1 MKNIKKGSFVVVSDF
16 HSYDWPLEK
25 VKEYYLD
32 EYETIYILGD
42 VTDRGELS
50 NGSGGI
56 SILRKIKKLCD
67 MYPGRV
73 VYVPGNHD
81 EFLYQYA
88 KYRDYSAQR
97 NLEFN
102 HGHQTMV
109 DIDNLKSQ
117 NPREFNELMDWLG
130 NLPLQREHYFEG
142 KRFVLAHALFD
153 EKLFK
158 ENKYFSL
165 EDYRKNGGNYGDYKN
180 IIWFRKDD
188 DDYSPERL
196 PRKDSIMIVGHTP
209 LCYREGDNLNLEN
222 MYGETVRVEC
232 VDGGI
237 AYDGRMLKYSAGRAG
252 CGINNTFKHNHVDR
266 ATVAPKEKKVQT
278 ENKEQIENKVNRII
292 LLYIREA
299 STLEEAINKLIGIVY
314 SKGDGQFNINGNSN
328 DSISKKQVK
337 EYLDEVY
344 ISYIP
349 TNGKVNQSEIDYMEI
364 FKLHFT
370 KVALDYISKC
380 QYKRFQSRSTV
391 AKQYEDLFKYKDYF
405 YITNSV
411 GRARD
416 IAEKVGLNNMAKWFR
431 NSNYQSFEEY
441 VNKEFGKQF
450 IKD

>member
-1 MKNIKKGSFVVVSDF
+1 MKNIAKGSFVVVSDF

-42 VTDRGELS
+42 VTDRGELFD
-50 NGSGGI
+50 GSGGVDL
-56 SILRKIKKLCD
+56 LRRIKELSD

-81 EFLYQYA
+81 DFLYQYA
-88 KYRDYSAQR
+88 KYNDYSAQR
-97 NLEFN
+97 NLEWN
-102 HGHQTMV
+102 HGHQTIV
-109 DIDNLKSQ
+109 DIDNLRTR

-130 NLPLQREHYFEG
+130 NLPLQREHYFDG

-165 EDYRKNGGNYGDYKN
+165 EDYRRNDGYNGRYRNL
-180 IIWFRKDD
+180 IWFRKGK

-252 CGINNTFKHNHVDR
+252 CGINDTIKYNHVDR
-266 ATVAPKEKKVQT
+266 ATVAPRETKKET

-292 LLYIREA
+292 LMYIRDT
-299 STLEEAINKLIGIVY
+299 SSLEEAINKLIGIVY
-314 SKGDGQFNINGNSN
+314 SIGDGHFNINGNSK

-349 TNGKVNQSEIDYMEI
+349 TNGKVNPSEIDYMEI

-380 QYKRFQSRSTV
+380 QYKRFQSRIGIV
-391 AKQYEDLFKYKDYF
+391 KQYEDLFKYKNYF